1 MGPQLY
7 RCGNIPRALAPQG
20 KGPTFNGAATLSLR
34 KLANPG
40 MFWGIV
46 LILQWGRNFIV
57 AETVELK
64 DNLEAVTGLQWG
76 RNFIVAETR

>member
-1 MGPQLY
+1 
-7 RCGNIPRALAPQG
+7 
-20 KGPTFNGAATLSLR
+20 
-34 KLANPG
+34 